1 MVQIREGPLEE
12 TAHIAF
18 HNYPFIEIVILST
31 EVLDLIEC
39 QKRLLKVICGDVPK
53 FPGDLLVARHQ
64 PRIVPK
70 IEQTSNRCC
79 RHNSQWRMRPLR
91 LTRLTPL

>member
-1 MVQIREGPLEE
+1 
-12 TAHIAF
+12 
-18 HNYPFIEIVILST
+18 
-31 EVLDLIEC
+31 
-39 QKRLLKVICGDVPK
+39 
-53 FPGDLLVARHQ
+53 LLVARHQ